1 MTAIYTP
8 EDTDNYQTVAVE
20 ITVNVLPAG
29 LPVWAVVLIVLGCA
43 AVVAVVI
50 VLIVRGKKSRHNI
63 EKETESLNAG
73 GSVLLSKMQTEKTA
87 ENSRKNL

>member
-50 VLIVRGKKSRHNI
+50 VLIVRGKK
-63 EKETESLNAG
+63 KQA
-73 GSVLLSKMQTEKTA
+73 
-87 ENSRKNL
+87 